1 MKDCFMMKMVPN
13 WYNPNVMIFPALKR
27 NKIIYQ
33 GKLVGLTTWPPS
45 TLATAYGLFQD
56 FWSKPNAN
64 TESNVRWSVVGWSFG
79 TCFGLCFDTC
89 TGIQRLVLWRL
100 CRLQCH
106 GAASVAPQ
114 VPLGDPI
121 SSGPAKSLN
130 PSEVE
135 VQYRSGCRTATE
147 HLDTGDHRFLVPYRY
162 CDPCTRHHTGSQPS
176 KPESL
181 EKACI

>member
-1 MKDCFMMKMVPN
+1 MKMVPN
-13 WYNPNVMIFPALKR
+13 WYNPNVMIFPAPKR

-33 GKLVGLTTWPPS
+33 GKVVGLTTWPRS
-45 TLATAYGLFQD
+45 TLATAYVLFQD

-64 TESNVRWSVVGWSFG
+64 NECNVRWSVVRWSFG

-89 TGIQRLVLWRL
+89 TGVQRLVLWRL
-100 CRLQCH
+100 CQLQCH
-106 GAASVAPQ
+106 GAASIAPQ
-114 VPLGDPI
+114 VPLSNLI
-121 SSGPAKSLN
+121 SSGPVKSLN

-135 VQYRSGCRTATE
+135 VQDRAGCRAAAE
-147 HLDTGDHRFLVPYRY
+147 HLDTGGHRVFDPLLILWSLHQAPYMLR
-162 CDPCTRHHTGSQPS
+162 PS